1 MKDFISQ
8 QHSLE
13 QDLITFQYLLL
24 RRILLL
30 VSLLS
35 FLIAS
40 SSLLGFYPLGTM
52 YMNLLYVYSMSM
64 SILYYA
70 YLKHPEYYVYYVQGV
85 IFFSILVLLVMTT
98 TLWIDTFR
106 LVWFFLVVF
115 SAFILQGRDYGVV
128 ISFVILLMVTVLFS
142 LFDLHFSIYAFITFL
157 VSLSAFTLF
166 GYYFMTKLQ
175 LDEAHFKKRVKI
187 EVEKQQ
193 SQEQLLLRQ
202 YRMANM
208 GEMIDAIA
216 HQWRQPLMQSN
227 MLLLNMEEELDNRV
241 YLEKKM
247 QELISLNTHMSQTI
261 DDFRYLLHD
270 IKHQVRFDIQET
282 ISEVLAL
289 MQYQLKDIDVVRPFQ
304 EDYEILGYKNE
315 LTQVLITLFSNAV
328 EALNTKGIDDKKIM
342 ITTSMEE
349 NILQLSVE
357 DNAGGINPL
366 DIEKIF
372 DPYFS
377 TKKSSGGSGLGL
389 YIAKMIVEE
398 TMQGSLSVLSGEEG
412 AKFTIALRVEK

>member
-1 MKDFISQ
+1 MKDFIPQ

-13 QDLITFQYLLL
+13 QDPITFQYLLL
-24 RRILLL
+24 QRILLS
-30 VSLLS
+30 VAVLS

-40 SSLLGFYPLGTM
+40 SSLIGYYPLNEV
-52 YMNLLYVYSMSM
+52 YMILLYLYSLSM
-64 SILYYA
+64 WILYYLHIR
-70 YLKHPEYYVYYVQGV
+70 YPKYYMYHVEAT
-85 IFFSILVLLVMTT
+85 IFSSIFLLLILTT
-98 TLWIDTFR
+98 TLWIDAFR
-106 LVWFFLVVF
+106 LAWFFLVVF
-115 SAFILQGRDYGVV
+115 ASFILQGRYYGIV
-128 ISFVILLMVTVLFS
+128 ISFVILMMVTVLFI
-142 LFDLHFSIYAFITFL
+142 LFDLHFNIYVLFTFL

-166 GYYFMTKLQ
+166 GYYFMSKLQ

-187 EVEKQQ
+187 EVEKRQ

-227 MLLLNMEEELDNRV
+227 MLLLNMEEELDNKV

-247 QELISLNTHMSQTI
+247 QELINLNTHMSQTI
-261 DDFRYLLHD
+261 DDFRHLLHD
-270 IKHQVRFDIQET
+270 SKHKVNFNIQES

-289 MQYQLKDIDVVRPFQ
+289 MHNQLDGIDTVFRYQ
-304 EDYEILGYKNE
+304 EHYEIVGYKNE
-315 LTQVLITLFSNAV
+315 LIQVLITLLSNAV
-328 EALNTKGIDDKKIM
+328 EALNSKHIKDKKIM
-342 ITTSMEE
+342 ITTSIEE

-357 DNAGGINPL
+357 DNAGGIDPI

-412 AKFTIALRVEK
+412 TKFMIALRVEK